1 MDLIDSNKKFIAF
14 CKNEIVDHFNK
25 HADKMTEKITEND
38 ICVVWYFGVLN
49 NYKAL
54 FKITTSN
61 QYYEMTYD
69 KNENR
74 FYKDV
79 YKKCESESEPVE
91 FNSQKDKY
99 SIKKDITNIMQEFK
113 IPSHFAGYQYLRDAI
128 MMVVYDRNV
137 LNLMTKKLYPSIAA
151 KFQATPNCV
160 ERSMRHAIEIAWE
173 RGKMDVICADKGK
186 PTNTEFIAWVADKIN
201 LKYENVI

>member
-1 MDLIDSNKKFIAF
+1 MDYRSNSNNCRMDVSIDRRLNDFEERRIMSLIDSNTKFIAF

-25 HADKMTEKITEND
+25 HADKMAEKITEND
-38 ICVVWYFGVLN
+38 ICVVWYFGMLN

-79 YKKCESESEPVE
+79 YKKCESESEPVKII
-91 FNSQKDKY
+91 QK
-99 SIKKDITNIMQEFK
+99 IQNIHFQTSPLDLYDLTVSCKFVVFK
-113 IPSHFAGYQYLRDAI
+113 SH
-128 MMVVYDRNV
+128 VVIV
-137 LNLMTKKLYPSIAA
+137 LFLS
-151 KFQATPNCV
+151 FV
-160 ERSMRHAIEIAWE
+160 
-173 RGKMDVICADKGK
+173 
-186 PTNTEFIAWVADKIN
+186 
-201 LKYENVI
+201 